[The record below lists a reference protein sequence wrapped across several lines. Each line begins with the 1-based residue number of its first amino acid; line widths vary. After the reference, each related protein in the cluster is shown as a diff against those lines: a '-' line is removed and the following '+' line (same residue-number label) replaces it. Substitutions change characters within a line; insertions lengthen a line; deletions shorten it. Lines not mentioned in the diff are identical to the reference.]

1 MAIYSEFSHEKW
13 WFSIAMLVY
22 QRVYEL
28 SKCHCCILLIG
39 YWLGGYFA
47 WFIRDE
53 FCCNL
58 RRHTWDTYEPT
69 NTMGWD
75 RADRARTT
83 GHDLAM
89 KRNAMLR
96 WLAMTCVLDIADFPC
111 PIQIEIAFLQE
122 GMKGVQLI
130 MQLVQGHWRLKKN
143 MVERLI
149 NDLCSSLF
157 IFVQQLSWTTLM
169 LIRQSTGTPW
179 SLHPVPRYC
188 ASLTPGNG
196 RWRLP
201 HGLRGTSHLIR
212 GSSSASRRWMVS
224 WICLMTSENGIWTIQ
239 YLPSGKLT

>member
-1 MAIYSEFSHEKW
+1 MAINSRFSHEKW

-157 IFVQQLSWTTLM
+157 NNCREQHLCWSGSPQALLGHFTQCLDTARLSRLGMADGGCHMVFVARRILSVEVQVHQGDEWFLEYAWWH
-169 LIRQSTGTPW
+169 QK
-179 SLHPVPRYC
+179 
-188 ASLTPGNG
+188 
-196 RWRLP
+196 
-201 HGLRGTSHLIR
+201 
-212 GSSSASRRWMVS
+212 MVFELYN
-224 WICLMTSENGIWTIQ
+224 IYPLVN
-239 YLPSGKLT
+239 

>member
-1 MAIYSEFSHEKW
+1 
-13 WFSIAMLVY
+13 MLVY

-28 SKCHCCILLIG
+28 SKCHCWILLIG

-58 RRHTWDTYEPT
+58 RRHSWDTYEPT

-89 KRNAMLR
+89 KRNMSNPDWNRIPAGHERGATHYAACARSLK
-96 WLAMTCVLDIADFPC
+96 
-111 PIQIEIAFLQE
+111 IE
-122 GMKGVQLI
+122 
-130 MQLVQGHWRLKKN
+130 KN

-157 IFVQQLSWTTLM
+157 IFVQQLSWTTQFLC
-169 LIRQSTGTPW
+169 W
-179 SLHPVPRYC
+179 SGSPQALLGHFTQC
-188 ASLTPGNG
+188 LDTA
-196 RWRLP
+196 RL
-201 HGLRGTSHLIR
+201 
-212 GSSSASRRWMVS
+212 SRLGMADGGCHMVFVARRILS
-224 WICLMTSENGIWTIQ
+224 VEVQVHQGDEWFLEYAWWHQKMVFELYNIYPLVN
-239 YLPSGKLT
+239 

>member
-1 MAIYSEFSHEKW
+1 
-13 WFSIAMLVY
+13 MLVY

-28 SKCHCCILLIG
+28 SKCHCWILLIG

-58 RRHTWDTYEPT
+58 RRHSWDTYEPT

-89 KRNAMLR
+89 KRNMSNPDWNRIPAGHERGATHYAACARSLK
-96 WLAMTCVLDIADFPC
+96 
-111 PIQIEIAFLQE
+111 IE
-122 GMKGVQLI
+122 
-130 MQLVQGHWRLKKN
+130 KKHGWT
-143 MVERLI
+143 V
-149 NDLCSSLF
+149 DQWPLF
-157 IFVQQLSWTTLM
+157 IFVHLCSTIVVNNTVLM

-179 SLHPVPRYC
+179 SLHPVSRYC

-196 RWRLP
+196 RWRLR